1 MKKVIA
7 LLVAMSTTAAF
18 AGVDYASSYVFR
30 GATVNDSAAIQPS
43 MDTSILGVD
52 IGAWASYDT
61 GADTF
66 EEVDLAIGYDV
77 TEIAGVSVS
86 VGLCEYIYAGEALGG
101 TESDTEASI
110 YLDYSIAGVDL
121 SAALNKVI
129 DGGMADYTIFG
140 ASYGFD
146 VSAGISG
153 AISYEVGEADGGVF
167 LNGSTTATDVD
178 GEVYSAVT
186 VSAETS
192 LTDALDLGLAY
203 TSISEGDSD
212 GYVGEDDVLVVSIS
226 GDLF

>member
-30 GATVNDSAAIQPS
+30 GSTVNDSAAIQPS
-43 MDTSILGVD
+43 MDTSILGID

-86 VGLCEYIYAGEALGG
+86 VGLCEYIYAGEELGG

-129 DGGMADYTIFG
+129 DGGMADYTILG

-153 AISYEVGEADGGVF
+153 AISYEVGDADGTVPLAGVP
-167 LNGSTTATDVD
+167 TDVD

-186 VSAETS
+186 ISAETS

-212 GYVGEDDVLVVSIS
+212 GYVGDDDVLVVSIS